1 MNAFIF
7 VEKLCLKI
15 RVFGGSKIQ
24 THEYEGVHVYLV
36 GRLLFIVLHKK
47 IPLNW
52 RDFLCN
58 NFKIIFI
65 F

>member
-36 GRLLFIVLHKK
+36 GRLLFIIVHKK

-52 RDFLCN
+52 RDF
-58 NFKIIFI
+58 FMQ
-65 F
+65 